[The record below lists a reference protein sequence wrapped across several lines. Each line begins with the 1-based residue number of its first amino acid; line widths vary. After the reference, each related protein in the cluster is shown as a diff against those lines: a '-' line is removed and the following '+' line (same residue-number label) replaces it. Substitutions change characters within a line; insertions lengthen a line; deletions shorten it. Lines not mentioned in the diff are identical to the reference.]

1 MFERCDTAT
10 KAIVDAALAESRRRG
25 HNWLGTEHLL
35 LALSQRREL
44 LPPAIAALLP
54 DAEGVA
60 SGLEAVLGP
69 ARPEGELLKVVGI
82 DLEEVRSAVRKTFG
96 DLALQDLGR
105 RQVRQPW
112 QPWRRPRRRCMSIL
126 AGSMNVAPRVKLSF
140 ERARQDADRRQRLA
154 IDPPTLLLGMVEVE
168 GALSNRILRD
178 LGVDL
183 EQLLRALQGASR

>member
-1 MFERCDTAT
+1 MFERCDTET
-10 KAIVDAALAESRRRG
+10 KAIVDVALAESRRRG

-44 LPPAIAALLP
+44 LPPHIAALLP
-54 DAEGVA
+54 DAEAVA
-60 SGLEAVLGP
+60 SALEAVLGP
-69 ARPEGELLKVVGI
+69 ARPQAELLKVVGI

-96 DLALQDLGR
+96 DFALQDLGR
-105 RQVRQPW
+105 RQVPQPW

-140 ERARQDADRRQRLA
+140 ERARQHVDRRQRLA

-183 EQLLRALQGASR
+183 EQLRRALQGASG